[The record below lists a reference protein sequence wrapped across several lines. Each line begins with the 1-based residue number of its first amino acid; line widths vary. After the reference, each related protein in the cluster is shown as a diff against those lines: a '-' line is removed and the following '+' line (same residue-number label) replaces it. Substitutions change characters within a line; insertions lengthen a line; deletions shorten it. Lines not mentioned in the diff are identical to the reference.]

1 MDTRLAQ
8 RYLQKSADQV
18 LRADRLSRIPL
29 YSRWWGGAGVVVSDR
44 ENSRSPDWYG
54 RSHRT
59 FVSPYPSEMT
69 WVFYRAKYATN
80 NLPEVRSWKFEYY
93 GGLANAGNAFIEAEP
108 NASAEQ
114 LALAVLLEGLL
125 FMRKLESPE
134 GVPVLHVV
142 FDGEINDDFQDR
154 RTSWLEV
161 KNAWTLMGVKIP

>member
-1 MDTRLAQ
+1 MKGLVQEIWTQDWRSSICKNPRIKFCGIIACQEFLST
-8 RYLQKSADQV
+8 AD
-18 LRADRLSRIPL
+18 
-29 YSRWWGGAGVVVSDR
+29 GGGVRVSSFSDR
-44 ENSRSPDWYG
+44 ETSRSPDWYG

-114 LALAVLLEGLL
+114 LALAVLLEGLA
-125 FMRKLESPE
+125 FYA
-134 GVPVLHVV
+134 
-142 FDGEINDDFQDR
+142 Q
-154 RTSWLEV
+154 T
-161 KNAWTLMGVKIP
+161 